1 MAVNVTL
8 NVGERKIGI
17 QLPRILVPEGV
28 LIEKGLVD
36 IMLQPN
42 SRDQRFVAGKAQ
54 VLEATDDPE
63 TNAIFIEANT
73 QLFYLFS

>member
-28 LIEKGLVD
+28 LIEQGLVD